1 MRNRVDCRWDVAA
14 VALVANLFASATNRG
29 MGWFYVAF
37 IEEFS
42 VDRQTASW
50 PGSILLACYRSS
62 GMLVAVLHKRIS
74 LFWIGLVGS
83 VFLWGGMMASA
94 FAPSI
99 AWISF
104 TMGFVHGYF
113 RDKMGSYDNLYRIV
127 AGLFCGAG
135 LVLFVYLFRSSRSR
149 RTTMKSSTGA
159 L

>member
-14 VALVANLFASATNRG
+14 VALLAQLFASATNRSV
-29 MGWFYVAF
+29 GWFYVAY
-37 IEEFS
+37 IEEFN

-50 PGSILLACYRSS
+50 PGSVLLACHRSS
-62 GMLVAVLHKRIS
+62 GLLVGVLHKRLS
-74 LFWIGLVGS
+74 MFWIGLIGS
-83 VFLWGGMMASA
+83 VFLCGGIMASA

-113 RDKMGSYDNLYRIV
+113 RDEMGSYDNLYRIM
-127 AGLFCGAG
+127 AGIILCTG
-135 LVLFVYLFRSSRSR
+135 LVIFAYLFRSRRSKP
-149 RTTMKSSTGA
+149 TTIESSTGE